1 MRFTLR
7 HGKASGKINLID
19 IVLLFFLILI
29 MLILYNRVFPFKSFD
44 KLHDIPGEKWMSVDL
59 IVPSELEW
67 LHKYISKGDKQKG
80 LQNKIFAE
88 VIDMSWTRE
97 FDNKERLMLKFKILT
112 TLESGQYPLAFGR
125 HPIKIGEL
133 IVFETDKYILNGYIA
148 GVEEIN
154 DVKK

>member
-97 FDNKERLMLKFKILT
+97 FDNKERLML
-112 TLESGQYPLAFGR
+112 
-125 HPIKIGEL
+125 
-133 IVFETDKYILNGYIA
+133 
-148 GVEEIN
+148 
-154 DVKK
+154 